1 MTFRDIAYQ
10 AQRDMLN
17 LRPAQVSSTDVYAD
31 LFKIM
36 NRMIDEWA
44 FERFFVYVGTPGAY
58 TILAAFPDQITDY
71 TFAPGY
77 VSFLEK
83 ALAVGAFPAM
93 KIYGKFDSPEMKQLE
108 TEVVQLRRALEGV
121 GVV

>member
-17 LRPAQVSSTDVYAD
+17 LRPQQVSSADVYSD
-31 LFKIM
+31 LFTIL
-36 NRMIDEWA
+36 NRMMDEWA
-44 FERFFVYVGTPGAY
+44 LQRFFVYVGTPGAY
-58 TILAAFPDQITDY
+58 VTLAAFATQTTDY

-108 TEVVQLRRALEGV
+108 SEVVQLRRALEGV